1 MGRQTRL
8 EIRVAVNQTLPCRT
22 AVLVLLGNVDE
33 ILFAE
38 APVGLAVGGQRL
50 GHVGPDARL
59 LARQDFFAAEIATV
73 CPDAQI
79 LDPGFSP
86 TLLSPPG
93 QRRPIVPTVGNP
105 LSHDP
110 LILSATAARP

>member
-1 MGRQTRL
+1 MGRQPRL

-50 GHVGPDARL
+50 GHVGPDAGL
-59 LARQDFFAAEIATV
+59 PPRQDLFGAEVAPV
-73 CPDAQI
+73 CPAVQ
-79 LDPGFSP
+79 LLCPACRPSP
-86 TLLSPPG
+86 ITPRGPRVAWL
-93 QRRPIVPTVGNP
+93 
-105 LSHDP
+105 
-110 LILSATAARP
+110 A